1 MGGIFFMSKRTKKIR
16 IITQWLDRC
25 ATTWN
30 TYTYG
35 NIPANIY
42 RGACTYA
49 GMVDYEDVFGIID
62 ETVFGSAKKGVMFT
76 EKGWYSSNSKKFI
89 PYSDL
94 RSIRNWAGYNCT
106 AFNEVLEKLYEIET
120 GPSGW
125 EIAGQ
130 IFGAILDEIDEY
142 TEKEQIQN
150 NNIQFLEEKHT
161 LTVADLKELKSEI
174 EKLGSF
180 LEQIDECQWQEA
192 VEAAGEDLEVF
203 LTSIGEIYEL
213 LSENDL
219 EELLMQMDKESEDAL
234 LEVKA
239 QIKEWNNEIFAN

>member
-1 MGGIFFMSKRTKKIR
+1 MSKRTKKIR

-125 EIAGQ
+125 EIAEQ

-234 LEVKA
+234 LEVKT
-239 QIKEWNNEIFAN
+239 QIKEWNNEILAN

>member
-1 MGGIFFMSKRTKKIR
+1 MSKRTKKIR

-234 LEVKA
+234 LEVKT

>member
-1 MGGIFFMSKRTKKIR
+1 MSKRTKKIR

-161 LTVADLKELKSEI
+161 LTVAGLKELKSEI

-234 LEVKA
+234 LEVKT
-239 QIKEWNNEIFAN
+239 QIKEWNNEILAN

>member
-234 LEVKA
+234 LEVKT
-239 QIKEWNNEIFAN
+239 QIKEWNNEILAN

>member
-1 MGGIFFMSKRTKKIR
+1 MSKRTKKIR

>member
-161 LTVADLKELKSEI
+161 LTVANLKELKSEI

>member
-1 MGGIFFMSKRTKKIR
+1 MSKRTKKIR

-234 LEVKA
+234 LEVKT
-239 QIKEWNNEIFAN
+239 QIKEWNNEILAN

>member
-234 LEVKA
+234 LEVKT

>member
-1 MGGIFFMSKRTKKIR
+1 MSKRTKKIR

-62 ETVFGSAKKGVMFT
+62 ETVFGSARKGVMFT

-161 LTVADLKELKSEI
+161 LTVADLKELKYEI

-180 LEQIDECQWQEA
+180 LDQIDECRWQEA
-192 VEAAGEDLEVF
+192 TEEDRENLKAFFE
-203 LTSIGEIYEL
+203 SMSEL
-213 LSENDL
+213 YNFLSENDL
-219 EELLMQMDKESEDAL
+219 EDLLMQMDDECKESYLDIKE
-234 LEVKA
+234 
-239 QIKEWNNEIFAN
+239 QIKEWNKEMELIDD

>member
-1 MGGIFFMSKRTKKIR
+1 MSKRTKKIR

-161 LTVADLKELKSEI
+161 LTVANLKELKSEI